1 MGELEHPES
10 ATINTERACFECEKL
25 YLEGNH
31 AVGQGRVLQYT
42 PMGKIFG
49 GYLMDGIKLGT
60 SSRGLGDL
68 MESSDCPTVEEF

>member
-1 MGELEHPES
+1 
-10 ATINTERACFECEKL
+10 
-25 YLEGNH
+25 
-31 AVGQGRVLQYT
+31 
-42 PMGKIFG
+42 MGKIFG